1 MGSAALVGTARGA
14 VARRSWARRVVLFVV
29 LLLCA
34 PPSLTVRLTSDQ
46 RGQLWACKQLVCVVL
61 ILRMPWLGRVPVLWR
76 SRAVL
81 GANPT
86 SSWPI
91 CVANPAH

>member
-1 MGSAALVGTARGA
+1 MGSAALV
-14 VARRSWARRVVLFVV
+14 VVV

-61 ILRMPWLGRVPVLWR
+61 ILRMPWLGRVPCIVAVE
-76 SRAVL
+76 SRAGCESNL
-81 GANPT
+81 
-86 SSWPI
+86 I
-91 CVANPAH
+91 MAHLRGESRPLT